1 MYVRGFRELFAFEGC
16 VLEDAST
23 DGELMQ
29 VRLRRDRRLKE
40 KCPDCGLPM
49 NIHRR
54 LIQPAWDLP
63 IGTAWFVRILYEAVQ
78 VRCKRCKTFMT
89 IHPPG
94 IDERLRSTRRLM
106 AFAHQLCRYMAV
118 DHVIMVLPVPASTVR
133 RWDKRMLEEQLP
145 PPDLDRVRILLIDE
159 KYLGKKHGYVTLV
172 MNGETGELLYMGEGK
187 KKTSIEEF
195 FKGLKDEQKARI
207 VAVALDRSGAYYNAV
222 REWLPDAEM
231 IFDKFH
237 LIKNY
242 HHLIDKVRRSEW
254 RKAADEDKSVIKGQR
269 YNLFRNREKLS
280 PKQERDLKA
289 LLAMNENLSTVY
301 VLRDALKQLWTYV
314 RRGWAEKYFDKWTA
328 WAEEAGID
336 LLTSFVKGLKKAR
349 VEILNYCSYPITTAR
364 LESLNATINRIVQ
377 RACGVS
383 DLDYLFLKLRQET
396 LGI

>member
-1 MYVRGFRELFAFEGC
+1 
-16 VLEDAST
+16 
-23 DGELMQ
+23 
-29 VRLRRDRRLKE
+29 
-40 KCPDCGLPM
+40 
-49 NIHRR
+49 
-54 LIQPAWDLP
+54 
-63 IGTAWFVRILYEAVQ
+63 
-78 VRCKRCKTFMT
+78 
-89 IHPPG
+89 
-94 IDERLRSTRRLM
+94 M

-118 DHVIMVLPVPASTVR
+118 DHVIMVLPVPASSVR